1 MFGPAAHLYVYFTY
15 GMHNCANVVTEPD
28 GTAGAVLIRAAAVE
42 EGLAVVTSRRGD
54 AVSAAALL
62 RGPGNL
68 CRGLGIT
75 RADDGIDLL
84 APGSRVHIE
93 RRPGRPPV
101 VIGTRVGLGQAADR
115 LLRYSWLGD
124 PAVSR
129 PFPRDNRTASRHP
142 IPRSRVTRTKR
153 RGRIEPAPLMNAPYL
168 IRQPGKNSR
177 AYRGTATGAGFG
189 DARSEL
195 LVLTTRSRRFRAGP
209 GDADCPATSTGAHM
223 VVGSGA
229 RQPGLNPP
237 LGRAGNAARRF
248 ASLVCLPPSECH

>member
-1 MFGPAAHLYVYFTY
+1 VRRGNSPVAEPPREWFARPTEQVARDLIDCALVVDAGTPSAVVARIVETEAYLGTSDPASHAYRGPTPRSRVMFGPAAHLYVYFTY

-28 GTAGAVLIRAAAVE
+28 GTAGAVLLRAAAVE
-42 EGLAVVTSRRGD
+42 EGLAVVTSRRGV

-84 APGSRVHIE
+84 DAGSRVHIE

-101 VIGTRVGLGQAADR
+101 VIGTRVGLTVAADR

-129 PFPRDNRTASRHP
+129 PVPRDDGGA
-142 IPRSRVTRTKR
+142 PRRPDKAK
-153 RGRIEPAPLMNAPYL
+153 AP
-168 IRQPGKNSR
+168 G
-177 AYRGTATGAGFG
+177 
-189 DARSEL
+189 
-195 LVLTTRSRRFRAGP
+195 
-209 GDADCPATSTGAHM
+209 
-223 VVGSGA
+223 
-229 RQPGLNPP
+229 
-237 LGRAGNAARRF
+237 
-248 ASLVCLPPSECH
+248 